1 MYRFPGCVRMNRGVL
16 LACLCYVTLTDP
28 GQAEDPPVSP
38 TTKVDF
44 PRELVDFQPFEGNP
58 VFAGTGTDTWD
69 RSIRERGFILRD
81 SQGYRL
87 WYTGYAGARDD
98 PKHLGLA
105 TSSDGIHWSRDP
117 ANPLVDTSWVEDM
130 CVIQHEANLYL
141 FAEGR
146 DDIAHQFASQD
157 GRTWRE
163 EGNLD
168 IRDPDSQPIS
178 PGPYGT
184 PTVWYEGNVWY
195 LFFERRDAGVWLAR
209 SADRRIWTLVQQ
221 EPVLQ
226 PGPERYDR
234 AAIALNQIVKH
245 DGRYFAYYHGTAEQP
260 WKDWCTNVAMS
271 SDLLHWKKYPLNP
284 LVAGDR
290 SSGVVVPDGKR
301 YRLYTMHPDVRL
313 YWGYCG
319 SSHDEGKENR

>member
-1 MYRFPGCVRMNRGVL
+1 MYRFPGCLRVTHRAL
-16 LACLCYVTLTDP
+16 LACLGCLCLIDP
-28 GQAEDPPVSP
+28 GVADERAPSP
-38 TTKVDF
+38 TADGHF

-58 VFAGTGTDTWD
+58 VFAGTGADTWD

-87 WYTGYAGARDD
+87 WYTGYSGARTD
-98 PKHLGLA
+98 PKFLGLA
-105 TSSDGIHWSRDP
+105 TSPDGIHWSRDP
-117 ANPLVDTSWVEDM
+117 ANPLVDKSWVEDM
-130 CVIQHEANLYL
+130 CVIQQEANMYL

-146 DDIAHQFASQD
+146 DDIAHQFTSQD
-157 GRTWRE
+157 GRNWRE

-168 IRDPDSQPIS
+168 IREPDGKPIS

-184 PTVWYEGNVWY
+184 PTVWYEDNIWY

-209 SADRRIWTLVQQ
+209 SADRHIWTLVQSD
-221 EPVLQ
+221 PVLR
-226 PGPERYDR
+226 PGPDRYDR

-245 DGRYFAYYHGTAEQP
+245 EGRYFAYYHGTAEQP
-260 WKDWCTNVAMS
+260 WKGWCTNVAMS
-271 SDLLHWKKYPLNP
+271 NDLLHWKKYPLNP

-290 SSGVVVPDGKR
+290 SSGVVVYDGKR

-313 YWGYCG
+313 YWGYR
-319 SSHDEGKENR
+319 ENATAEAEENR